1 MTYDVL
7 VDLSALDTSSRYTG
21 TGRYVHELGI
31 ALQQLSS
38 SERRGLSIGALAAIQ
53 GPEPMGPLD
62 WPGSAELRY
71 RADREAAWLMD
82 RRLWLPWTL
91 RRLKP
96 RLFHAT
102 YHMGTPRGSGVPRVV
117 SCLDLIRLVR
127 HEEYMPGRW
136 AYRRALA
143 VAEGARFH
151 AATRVLAISQH
162 TADDLVRLLHVPA
175 RKVDVALLG
184 VDLAR
189 YHPFEGAEAEA
200 ARATRARHRLSER
213 GYLFYAG
220 LADPR
225 KNVDVLIAAF
235 ARAKLEGL
243 ELVIIG
249 KQRAA
254 DMRRIDAALSRAGRP
269 PSVRLLG
276 FVPEDDL
283 PAIIEGA
290 LALVFCSTYEGFGNV
305 PIEAMACGCPVIH
318 TGLTSMRETVADA
331 GLVVP
336 ARDVQATAAAIRR
349 IVTEASLY
357 AELRRAGLARAAG
370 FSWKNT
376 ALGTVEC
383 YAKALG

>member
-7 VDLSALDTSSRYTG
+7 VDLSSLDTSSRYTG
-21 TGRYVHELGI
+21 TGRYVHELGV
-31 ALQQLSS
+31 ALHQLSEP
-38 SERRGLSIGALAAIQ
+38 ERRGLHIGALTAVD
-53 GPEPMGPLD
+53 GPAPTGTLD

-71 RADREAAWLMD
+71 QPAREAAWLMD
-82 RRLWLPWTL
+82 RRLRLPRTL

-127 HEEYMPGRW
+127 HEEYLPGRW
-136 AYRRALA
+136 AYRRVLA
-143 VAEGARFH
+143 AAEAARFH

-162 TADDLVRLLHVPA
+162 TADDLVRLLRVPA

-184 VDLAR
+184 VDLER
-189 YHPFEGAEAEA
+189 YHPFQAAEAEA
-200 ARATRARHRLSER
+200 AQAARARHGLRER
-213 GYLFYAG
+213 GYLFYMG

-243 ELVIIG
+243 ELIIIG
-249 KQRAA
+249 KQREA
-254 DMRRIDAALSRAGRP
+254 DMRRIEAALDAAGHP

-290 LALVFCSTYEGFGNV
+290 LAFVFCSTYEGFGNV
-305 PIEAMACGCPVIH
+305 PVEAMACGCPVIH
-318 TGLTSMRETVADA
+318 TGLTSLRETVADA

-336 ARDVQATAAAIRR
+336 ARDVAATAAAIRR
-349 IVTEASLY
+349 VATEGSLY
-357 AELRRAGLARAAG
+357 AELRRAGLARAAR

-376 ALGTVEC
+376 ALGTVDC
-383 YAKALG
+383 YLNALR